1 MLRVNLPRVHLPR
14 GFGVAP
20 ALLPLPFVRRWVL
33 RGGSL
38 VIIAFNKFEKIKHFN
53 LHILGFKG
61 DPVLD
66 GLFGSQKPNDFSL
79 VWLDSNKMDEMGQLL
94 NQEYPVAQLLNQ
106 EYPESWLD
114 SNSEARSD
122 ESQDSRCGSIT
133 TSTAPPSCTVS
144 SVRVTAPQSCVV
156 SASGTPST
164 APLSRTLSSLHSDI
178 SDRWSEAMSDESQ
191 NSRCGSP
198 IIPMSCAEII
208 VPSDP
213 EERRLLRSEL
223 KKKTQSRRKTTPQ
236 FSDSDQDDD
245 SIDDSDRDQTYNPD
259 KETDL
264 NDSDKGSPTKRK
276 KHENPPSE
284 PMFTDDEDENENENV
299 TVNYNEELY
308 RDISNSPKSNK
319 YKHKHNYASDE
330 QKIYQIE
337 VESGTGKDL
346 SHNKLQICTFCPDLK
361 PKFSNFA
368 RHLFDVHKMEDEVVT
383 LSKYPS
389 KHKVRMRL
397 ISLLRIRGNHELNMD
412 TLRKKEGM
420 FVPQKRVS
428 PGKSWRVE
436 DFSPCPNCHVWLV
449 SRLLWKHQKQ
459 CTVLVQSLFERKRSE
474 MPRVNERELAL
485 QSALVAGRICL
496 QASEDLKKEVFVSM
510 KNDVISKV
518 AKGDPLI
525 VALGNLSMKRNIG
538 NKVMRRYNVS
548 SDMRLAAR
556 CLIEL
561 RELQEGEDAQKNLT
575 WYDGLHPDQYDN
587 IVKAVFAVCRE
598 NFNEAE
604 GEDDDDR
611 DDLEAPSNAIKLSYD
626 IARLC
631 NVKVTRCIVEGDNV
645 LAEKTRKETKRFME
659 MFKYNW
665 STDVKKRARH
675 VLRERKLNQ
684 KVELPDPI
692 DIATLANHMK
702 TRMERSVRPETYD
715 EFKELQ
721 YNTLA
726 RLIAFNRRRPGE
738 LQVMR
743 YN

>member
-79 VWLDSNKMDEMGQLL
+79 VWLDSNKMDEM
-94 NQEYPVAQLLNQ
+94 AQLLNQ

-213 EERRLLRSEL
+213 EERRLLRSKL

-308 RDISNSPKSNK
+308 RDISKYNK

-368 RHLFDVHKMEDEVVT
+368 NHLVFLSVHIKEMST
-383 LSKYPS
+383 LSY
-389 KHKVRMRL
+389 
-397 ISLLRIRGNHELNMD
+397 
-412 TLRKKEGM
+412 
-420 FVPQKRVS
+420 
-428 PGKSWRVE
+428 
-436 DFSPCPNCHVWLV
+436 
-449 SRLLWKHQKQ
+449 
-459 CTVLVQSLFERKRSE
+459 
-474 MPRVNERELAL
+474 
-485 QSALVAGRICL
+485 
-496 QASEDLKKEVFVSM
+496 
-510 KNDVISKV
+510 
-518 AKGDPLI
+518 
-525 VALGNLSMKRNIG
+525 
-538 NKVMRRYNVS
+538 
-548 SDMRLAAR
+548 
-556 CLIEL
+556 
-561 RELQEGEDAQKNLT
+561 
-575 WYDGLHPDQYDN
+575 
-587 IVKAVFAVCRE
+587 
-598 NFNEAE
+598 
-604 GEDDDDR
+604 
-611 DDLEAPSNAIKLSYD
+611 
-626 IARLC
+626 
-631 NVKVTRCIVEGDNV
+631 
-645 LAEKTRKETKRFME
+645 
-659 MFKYNW
+659 
-665 STDVKKRARH
+665 
-675 VLRERKLNQ
+675 
-684 KVELPDPI
+684 
-692 DIATLANHMK
+692 
-702 TRMERSVRPETYD
+702 
-715 EFKELQ
+715 
-721 YNTLA
+721 
-726 RLIAFNRRRPGE
+726 
-738 LQVMR
+738 
-743 YN
+743 

>member
-1 MLRVNLPRVHLPR
+1 M
-14 GFGVAP
+14 
-20 ALLPLPFVRRWVL
+20 
-33 RGGSL
+33 
-38 VIIAFNKFEKIKHFN
+38 
-53 LHILGFKG
+53 
-61 DPVLD
+61 
-66 GLFGSQKPNDFSL
+66 
-79 VWLDSNKMDEMGQLL
+79 
-94 NQEYPVAQLLNQ
+94 
-106 EYPESWLD
+106 ESWFHSIISD
-114 SNSEARSD
+114 RSEARSD

-164 APLSRTLSSLHSDI
+164 APPSRTLSSLHSGI

-198 IIPMSCAEII
+198 IIPISCAEII

-264 NDSDKGSPTKRK
+264 TDSDKGSPIKRK

-299 TVNYNEELY
+299 TVTYNEALY
-308 RDISNSPKSNK
+308 NRDISPKK
-319 YKHKHNYASDE
+319 YSKYNHKRNYASDE

-346 SHNKLQICTFCPDLK
+346 SHNKLQICTFCPDSN
-361 PKFSNFA
+361 PNFSNFA
-368 RHLFDVHKMEDEVVT
+368 RHLLDVHKMEDEVVT
-383 LSKYPS
+383 LSKLPS
-389 KHKVRMRL
+389 KNQVRMRM
-397 ISLLRIRGNHELNMD
+397 ISLLRIRGNHQLNMD

-428 PGKSWRVE
+428 AGKSWRVE
-436 DFSPCPNCHVWLV
+436 DFSPCPNCNVWLV
-449 SRLLWKHQKQ
+449 SRLLWKHQRN
-459 CTVLVQSLFERKRSE
+459 CAVIVQSFFERKTSE

-485 QSALVAGRICL
+485 QSDLVAGRICL
-496 QASEDLKKEVFVSM
+496 QASDDLKKEVFVNM

-518 AKGDPLI
+518 ARSDPLI

-548 SDMRLAAR
+548 SDMRLSAR

-561 RELQEGEDAQKNLT
+561 RELQEGEDAKKNLA
-575 WYDGLHPDQYDN
+575 WYEALHPDQYDN

-604 GEDDDDR
+604 GEDDDDG

-626 IARLC
+626 IARLVS
-631 NVKVTRCIVEGDNV
+631 VKVTSCIVEGNKA

-684 KVELPDPI
+684 KVELPESRRTTLPNMGPPPPPLDE
-692 DIATLANHMK
+692 ATPPQTH
-702 TRMERSVRPETYD
+702 
-715 EFKELQ
+715 
-721 YNTLA
+721 
-726 RLIAFNRRRPGE
+726 
-738 LQVMR
+738 
-743 YN
+743 

>member
-61 DPVLD
+61 DPVL
-66 GLFGSQKPNDFSL
+66 G
-79 VWLDSNKMDEMGQLL
+79 NKEIDEM
-94 NQEYPVAQLLNQ
+94 AQMLRQ
-106 EYPESWLD
+106 EYPESWLHSIISD
-114 SNSEARSD
+114 RSEARSD

-284 PMFTDDEDENENENV
+284 PMFTDDEDENENV

-308 RDISNSPKSNK
+308 RDISKPNK
-319 YKHKHNYASDE
+319 YNHKHNYASDE

-368 RHLFDVHKMEDEVVT
+368 NHLVFLSVHIKEMST
-383 LSKYPS
+383 LSY
-389 KHKVRMRL
+389 
-397 ISLLRIRGNHELNMD
+397 
-412 TLRKKEGM
+412 
-420 FVPQKRVS
+420 
-428 PGKSWRVE
+428 
-436 DFSPCPNCHVWLV
+436 
-449 SRLLWKHQKQ
+449 
-459 CTVLVQSLFERKRSE
+459 
-474 MPRVNERELAL
+474 
-485 QSALVAGRICL
+485 
-496 QASEDLKKEVFVSM
+496 
-510 KNDVISKV
+510 
-518 AKGDPLI
+518 
-525 VALGNLSMKRNIG
+525 
-538 NKVMRRYNVS
+538 
-548 SDMRLAAR
+548 
-556 CLIEL
+556 
-561 RELQEGEDAQKNLT
+561 
-575 WYDGLHPDQYDN
+575 
-587 IVKAVFAVCRE
+587 
-598 NFNEAE
+598 
-604 GEDDDDR
+604 
-611 DDLEAPSNAIKLSYD
+611 
-626 IARLC
+626 
-631 NVKVTRCIVEGDNV
+631 
-645 LAEKTRKETKRFME
+645 
-659 MFKYNW
+659 
-665 STDVKKRARH
+665 
-675 VLRERKLNQ
+675 
-684 KVELPDPI
+684 
-692 DIATLANHMK
+692 
-702 TRMERSVRPETYD
+702 
-715 EFKELQ
+715 
-721 YNTLA
+721 
-726 RLIAFNRRRPGE
+726 
-738 LQVMR
+738 
-743 YN
+743 

>member
-1 MLRVNLPRVHLPR
+1 MLRINLPRIHLPR

-61 DPVLD
+61 DPGLD

-79 VWLDSNKMDEMGQLL
+79 EWIDSNKEIDEMLQMLS
-94 NQEYPVAQLLNQ
+94 Q
-106 EYPESWLD
+106 EYPESSLH
-114 SNSEARSD
+114 SNISDRSEARSD
-122 ESQDSRCGSIT
+122 ESQDSRRGSIT
-133 TSTAPPSCTVS
+133 PSTAPPSCTVS

-156 SASGTPST
+156 SASGTPSA
-164 APLSRTLSSLHSDI
+164 APLSRTYSSLLHSDI

-198 IIPMSCAEII
+198 IIPITSADII

-236 FSDSDQDDD
+236 FSDSDEDDD
-245 SIDDSDRDQTYNPD
+245 SIDDSDRDATYNPD
-259 KETDL
+259 NETDS

-284 PMFTDDEDENENENV
+284 PMFTDDDAEDENENV

-308 RDISNSPKSNK
+308 RDISISPICNK

-330 QKIYQIE
+330 PKIYQIE

-346 SHNKLQICTFCPDLK
+346 SHNKLHICTFCPDLK

-368 RHLFDVHKMEDEVVT
+368 RHLFNVHKMEEEVVL

-389 KHKVRMRL
+389 RDSVRMRL
-397 ISLLRIRGNHELNMD
+397 ISLLRNRGNHQLNMD
-412 TLRKKEGM
+412 TLKKKEGM
-420 FVPQKRVS
+420 FVPHKRVS
-428 PGKSWRVE
+428 PGKSWRMA

-459 CTVLVQSLFERKRSE
+459 CPVLQQSLFERRTSE
-474 MPRVNERELAL
+474 VPRMSEKELAL
-485 QSALVAGRICL
+485 QSDLVAGRICL
-496 QASEDLKKEVFVSM
+496 QASDDLKKEVFMSM

-548 SDMRLAAR
+548 GDMRLVAR

-561 RELQEGEDAQKNLT
+561 RELQEGEDAKKNLT
-575 WYDGLHPDQYDN
+575 WYDALHSDQYKN

-598 NFNEAE
+598 SYNEAE
-604 GEDDDDR
+604 EDDDDV
-611 DDLEAPSNAIKLSYD
+611 DDLEAPSNAIKLSYF

-631 NVKVTRCIVEGDNV
+631 SVKLTRCIQEGDK
-645 LAEKTRKETKRFME
+645 LLSEKTRKETKRFME

-665 STDVKKRARH
+665 STDVKRRARH

-684 KVELPDPI
+684 KVELPDPN
-692 DIATLANHMK
+692 DIAILADHMK
-702 TRMERSVRPETYD
+702 KRMEQSVKPQTYD

-721 YNTLA
+721 YDTLA